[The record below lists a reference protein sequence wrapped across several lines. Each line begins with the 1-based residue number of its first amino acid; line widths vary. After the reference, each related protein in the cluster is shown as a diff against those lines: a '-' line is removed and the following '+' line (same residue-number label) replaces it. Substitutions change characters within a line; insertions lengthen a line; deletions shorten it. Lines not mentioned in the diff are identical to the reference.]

1 MKKTNLLLILILSS
15 FTVQSQISAITET
28 GDEVVLYNDG
38 SWIYT
43 DPFLNEVTEIKTN
56 SYKFRKNKKSTFLLK
71 SKVLNLG
78 IYINPK
84 DWTFEKGGE
93 INDETE
99 YEFSYKHGDLY
110 GLALTEEAELSLES
124 LREIAI
130 ENAKSTAPDIQIVKE
145 EYRTVN
151 GIKILLLQLDGT
163 IQGTKFT
170 YLGYYFSNENGTVQ
184 FITYSTQKLIKKYKN
199 ECEKLLN
206 GLVEL

>member
-1 MKKTNLLLILILSS
+1 MKKTNLLLILILIS

-28 GDEVVLYNDG
+28 GDEVVLYNDR

-43 DPFLNEVTEIKTN
+43 DQFLNEVTEIKTN
-56 SYKFRKNKKSTFLLK
+56 PYKFTKDRKLTFLLK
-71 SKVLNLG
+71 SKVFNLG

-110 GLALTEEAELSLES
+110 GMVITEESELSLES
-124 LREIAI
+124 LRDIAI
-130 ENAKSTAPDIQIVKE
+130 ENANVVSPDIHIVKE

-151 GIKILLLQLDGT
+151 GIKVLLLQLDGT

-184 FITYSTQKLIKKYKN
+184 FLTYSTRKLMEKYKG

>member
-1 MKKTNLLLILILSS
+1 MKKTNLLLILIFIS

-43 DPFLNEVTEIKTN
+43 DQFLNEVTEIKTN
-56 SYKFRKNKKSTFLLK
+56 PYKFTKDRKSTFLLK
-71 SKVLNLG
+71 SKVFNLG

-93 INDETE
+93 INDGTE

-110 GLALTEEAELSLES
+110 GMALTEESELSLES
-124 LREIAI
+124 LRDIAI
-130 ENAKSTAPDIQIVKE
+130 ENASGVAPDLHIVKE

-151 GIKILLLQLDGT
+151 GIKVLLLQLDGT